1 MMPPVP
7 EPFFSVVV
15 VFVGLVLGSF
25 LNVCIYRLP
34 RGESVVHPRSRCP
47 ACGELIRWYQNVPIV
62 SWILLRARCARCGC
76 PISWRYPLVELMT
89 AGILLALWL
98 TLGPTRAFVVAAPF
112 CLAMIV
118 LFFTD
123 LDLQLLP
130 DAITWPGIAI
140 GIAVAWINPFL
151 GQAAPLAGLWMAVS
165 GAALGAGVLWGIGA
179 LYGRLRGVEAMGLGD
194 VKLMAMVGAFTGPF
208 GVLFTLFAAST
219 VGAVVGVA
227 LIPLRGRSLSDTL
240 PFGCFLAPAAVVAML
255 YGRQA
260 IGIYFDLVL
269 GRM

>member
-1 MMPPVP
+1 
-7 EPFFSVVV
+7 
-15 VFVGLVLGSF
+15 
-25 LNVCIYRLP
+25 
-34 RGESVVHPRSRCP
+34 
-47 ACGELIRWYQNVPIV
+47 
-62 SWILLRARCARCGC
+62 
-76 PISWRYPLVELMT
+76 MT
-89 AGILLALWL
+89 AGILLGLWL
-98 TLGPTRAFVVAAPF
+98 TYGPSKAFVVAAPF
-112 CLAMIV
+112 CLAMTV

-130 DAITWPGIAI
+130 DAITWPGIAL
-140 GIAVAWINPFL
+140 GIAAAWINPFL
-151 GQAAPLAGLWMAVS
+151 GQETPLAGLWMAVS

-194 VKLMAMVGAFTGPF
+194 VKLMAMVGAFTGPL
-208 GVLFTLFAAST
+208 GVLFTLFAASV

-260 IGIYFDLVL
+260 IRVYFELVL
-269 GRM
+269 GRV